1 MTHSS
6 PSDYI
11 GADFEFDA
19 PRPPRLSAY
28 DVLGAV
34 GEVLA
39 GERKARLA
47 LEAELKKERK
57 ARTALAAELRDL
69 RAKIE
74 TIERGTKPAAQRL
87 VPASSNS
94 MIA

>member
-34 GEVLA
+34 GEVLG

-74 TIERGTKPAAQRL
+74 TIERGTKPAARL